1 MINRL
6 GFFGLL
12 LDGKECMTLQAW
24 KKYRV
29 MLNRLDN
36 SKIPEID

>member
-1 MINRL
+1 MVL
-6 GFFGLL
+6 P
-12 LDGKECMTLQAW
+12 AW

-29 MLNRLDN
+29 MLNRVDT

>member
-1 MINRL
+1 
-6 GFFGLL
+6 
-12 LDGKECMTLQAW
+12 MTLQAW

>member
-1 MINRL
+1 MINPL
-6 GFFGLL
+6 EFFGLL
-12 LDGKECMTLQAW
+12 LDGKECMTLQTW

-29 MLNRLDN
+29 MLDRINN